1 MSYIFFYMNDGKGRW
16 KSVKWIVIIEVVKYI
31 QQVLVIPYL
40 FCYICSKNYVFM
52 RYTNIFNDMQPEGNG
67 NRKFNQ
73 DLQLRINF
81 YRQITPN

>member
-1 MSYIFFYMNDGKGRW
+1 
-16 KSVKWIVIIEVVKYI
+16 
-31 QQVLVIPYL
+31 
-40 FCYICSKNYVFM
+40 M